1 MRYII
6 TARNTNLTEG
16 LQAAVESKLS
26 KLERYFAPNTEV
38 HVTLNVER
46 DRQKVEVTIPM
57 KGSII
62 RAEEVSDD
70 MYTSIDLV
78 QETIER
84 QLRRYK
90 TRIVD
95 RNQAS
100 FVPSFAEAAEP
111 EEEEE
116 IRIVKT
122 KRFAMKPMDPEEA
135 CLEMNL
141 LGHNFFVFRDAETD
155 QVCVVYRRNDGA
167 FGLIE
172 PEC

>member
-6 TARNTNLTEG
+6 SARNTNLTQG

-26 KLERYFAPNTEV
+26 KLERYFTPDTEV
-38 HVTLNVER
+38 NVTLSVER

-57 KGSII
+57 KGSLI
-62 RAEEVSDD
+62 RAEEVSED

-78 QETIER
+78 QDTIER

-95 RNQAS
+95 RHQTGFTPTYLEEA
-100 FVPSFAEAAEP
+100 PAEDED
-111 EEEEE
+111 E

-122 KRFAMKPMDPEEA
+122 KKFAIKPMDPEEA
-135 CLEMNL
+135 CLQMEM
-141 LGHNFFVFRDAETD
+141 LGHSFFVFRNAEND
-155 QVCVVYRRNDGA
+155 LVSVVYRRKDGS